1 VKVTEPPYVDGFF
14 EDTTLS
20 VGVAFRVNVAVP
32 LTEVFAWL
40 VAVIVTVC
48 GVVTV
53 AGAVYNPDVVLIDPA
68 PVVGLSDQVTAV
80 FVLPTTVA
88 VNCCVP
94 PALTEA
100 VAGETATES
109 GMVYVAEATAELVAP
124 FSTANAFIVSVTG
137 TEMALVYWVE
147 PVVGVLPLVV

>member
-32 LTEVFAWL
+32 LTDVFAWL

-53 AGAVYNPDVVLIDPA
+53 AGAVY
-68 PVVGLSDQVTAV
+68 
-80 FVLPTTVA
+80 
-88 VNCCVP
+88 
-94 PALTEA
+94 
-100 VAGETATES
+100 
-109 GMVYVAEATAELVAP
+109 
-124 FSTANAFIVSVTG
+124 
-137 TEMALVYWVE
+137 
-147 PVVGVLPLVV
+147 